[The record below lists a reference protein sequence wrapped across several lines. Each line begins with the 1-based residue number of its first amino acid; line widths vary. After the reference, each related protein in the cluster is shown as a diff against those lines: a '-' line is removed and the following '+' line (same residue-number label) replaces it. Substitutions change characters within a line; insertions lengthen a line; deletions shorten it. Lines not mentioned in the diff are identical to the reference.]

1 MALIGKIRE
10 KSALLVIIIGIALL
24 AFILGDWKS
33 FSGGTGDLVG
43 YGMIDGER
51 VDYEK
56 YEEAAR
62 NFTEQDK
69 NNAQQQQKEYTVKDQ
84 EASNDKAWNFLVEST
99 IINKE
104 IDALG
109 LNVGKAE
116 FDAYLFGRDGF
127 QVMPDLA
134 QNFTDTATGLF
145 NAKLLQ
151 QRIEQMETSKEAKD
165 REAWEESKKYYTDK
179 RKQEKYFSLLEQ
191 GIYVTKVEAEEDYRA
206 QKEVKSVSF
215 VAKRFAEI
223 PDDEIKVTEDELKK
237 YYEEHKND
245 KVYEN
250 KHASRE
256 VRYFDVK
263 IEPSKEDI
271 KKFNTTMT
279 DLKSK
284 FASTANDSLFVIKNS
299 EFKFYSS
306 SNQATFKPEG
316 DEKARQGL
324 TYPAT
329 MDTVFRTASVGQV
342 VGPYQDNGT
351 MRIAKV
357 LGFNTNKLKARH
369 ILLSAPKAD
378 SAKVAIVRKTAD
390 SLLAFINK
398 DNFAEYVSRFSE
410 DPGSKDK
417 GGVYEDFMDYEM
429 VPEFSDFAAN
439 KPIGSIGVVQTDYG
453 FHIMEAMERTPVR
466 FPILAVVQKTL
477 TPSLET
483 SSETETKVYDL
494 LYKLDSRLKAKNNLS
509 GKVAAFDTLAA
520 KSGYVVRPVVITENK
535 PIVYGFN
542 TTFAEDKII
551 KMAFEEDVEAGTLC
565 SSPIKDKDRY
575 VIAMVSSVKEKGVP
589 TFENFESIAK
599 AKVIEEK
606 KAKRFIAS
614 MSGSGSLDALA
625 KKVNSQVSKAEV
637 TFSQPQLGEGGYE
650 PEIVGAIFSGL
661 KDGQK
666 MVPLKGKNGVYVI
679 RVDKTTKAPATSNYK
694 TEVETLLKSNRQSAG
709 NLAKAALVEK
719 AGVVDNRRFLK
730 IGVRR

>member
-10 KSALLVIIIGIALL
+10 KSALLVVIIGIALL

-33 FSGGTGDLVG
+33 FSGGSEDLVG

-56 YEEAAR
+56 YEEAAQ
-62 NFTEQDK
+62 NFSEQDK
-69 NNAQQQQKEYTVKDQ
+69 NTAQQQQKEYTTKDQ
-84 EASNDKAWNFLVEST
+84 EASNDKAWNYLVEST

-104 IDALG
+104 MEALG

-134 QNFTDTATGLF
+134 QNFTDSATGLF

-165 REAWEESKKYYTDK
+165 RDAWEESKKYYTDK

-191 GIYVTKVEAEEDYRA
+191 GVYVTKVEAEEDYIA
-206 QKEVKSVSF
+206 QKEVKSLTF
-215 VAKRFAEI
+215 VAKRYADLA
-223 PDDEIKVTEDELKK
+223 DDKIKVTDGELQD
-237 YYEEHKND
+237 YFSAHKND
-245 KVYEN
+245 KAYEN
-250 KHASRE
+250 KIASRE

-263 IEPSKEDI
+263 IEPSREDI
-271 KKFNTTMT
+271 SKFNAAMT
-279 DLKSK
+279 ELKTK
-284 FASTANDSLFVIKNS
+284 FASTANDSLFVLKNS
-299 EFKFYSS
+299 DFKFYSS
-306 SNQATFKPEG
+306 SNQSTFKPEG
-316 DEKARQGL
+316 SEKARQGL
-324 TYPAT
+324 TYPVV
-329 MDTVFRTASVGQV
+329 MDSVFSRASIGQI

-351 MRIAKV
+351 VRIAKV
-357 LGFNTNKLKARH
+357 TGFNTSLLKARH

-378 SAKVAIVRKTAD
+378 SAKVAVVRKKAD

-417 GGVYEDFMDYEM
+417 GGVYENFMDYEM
-429 VPEFSDFAAN
+429 VPEFSNFASQ

-453 FHIMEAMERTPVR
+453 FHIMEAMDRTSVKFPV
-466 FPILAVVQKTL
+466 LAVVQKTL
-477 TPSLET
+477 VPSSET

-494 LYKLDSRLKAKNNLS
+494 LYKLDARIKAKTDLK
-509 GKVAAFDTLAA
+509 GKVAAFDTIAA
-520 KSGYVVRPVVITENK
+520 KAGYLVRPVSIAESK

-551 KMAFEEDVEAGTLC
+551 KLAYEDEIEAGTLC

-589 TFENFESIAK
+589 SFEDMETEIRR
-599 AKVIEEK
+599 KVVENK

-614 MSGSGSLDALA
+614 MSGAGSMDALA
-625 KKVNSQVSKAEV
+625 KKVNAPVGKAEV
-637 TFSQPQLGEGGYE
+637 TFSQPQLAEAGYE
-650 PEIVGAIFSGL
+650 PEIIGAVFSAV

-666 MVPLKGKNGVYVI
+666 LVPLQGKNGVYVV
-679 RVDKTTKAPATSNYK
+679 RVDKTKKAPATSNYK
-694 TEVETLLKSNRQSAG
+694 AEIEALLSSNRQSAG
-709 NLAKAALVEK
+709 NLAKAALIEK

-730 IGVRR
+730 IGIRR

>member
-43 YGMIDGER
+43 YGMVDGER
-51 VDYEK
+51 VEYEK
-56 YEEAAR
+56 FEEAAQ
-62 NFTEQDK
+62 NFIEQDK
-69 NNAQQQQKEYTVKDQ
+69 NNAQQQQKEYTAKDQ
-84 EASNDKAWNFLVEST
+84 EASNDKAWNFIVEST

-127 QVMPDLA
+127 EVMPDLA
-134 QNFTDTATGLF
+134 QNFTDSATGLF

-165 REAWEESKKYYTDK
+165 RDAWEESKKYYTDK

-191 GIYVTKVEAEEDYRA
+191 GVYVTKVEAEEDYLA
-206 QKEVKSVSF
+206 QKEVKSITF
-215 VAKRFAEI
+215 VGKRYTDLE
-223 PDDEIKVTEDELKK
+223 DDKIKVSDADLQK
-237 YYEEHKND
+237 YYDEHKND
-245 KVYEN
+245 KIYEN
-250 KHASRE
+250 KFASRE

-263 IEPSKEDI
+263 IEPSQEDVR
-271 KKFNTTMT
+271 KFTTMMS
-279 DLKSK
+279 DLKTK
-284 FASTANDSLFVIKNS
+284 FGSTKNDSLFVMKNS
-299 EFKFYSS
+299 EFKFYAGNS
-306 SNQATFKPEG
+306 QATFKPEG
-316 DEKARQGL
+316 SEKARF
-324 TYPAT
+324 TYPVA
-329 MDTVFRTASVGQV
+329 MDTVFKSASVGQI
-342 VGPYQDNGT
+342 VGPYDDNGT
-351 MRIAKV
+351 VKIAKV
-357 LGFNTNKLKARH
+357 LGFNSNLLKARH
-369 ILLSAPKAD
+369 LLLAAPKAD
-378 SAKVAIVRKTAD
+378 SAKVAVVRKTAD

-410 DPGSKDK
+410 DPGSKET
-417 GGVYEDFMDYEM
+417 GGVYENFMDYEM

-466 FPILAVVQKTL
+466 FPILAVVQKML
-477 TPSLET
+477 TPSPET

-494 LYKLDSRLKAKNNLS
+494 LYKLDSRMKAKNDLK
-509 GKVAAFDTLAA
+509 GKVAVFDTLAA
-520 KSGYVVRPVVITENK
+520 KQGYVVRPIVITENK
-535 PIVYGFN
+535 PVVYGFN
-542 TTFAEDKII
+542 STFGEDKII
-551 KMAFEEDVEAGTLC
+551 KLAYEDDVVAGTLC

-575 VIAMVSSVKEKGVP
+575 VIAMISSVKEKGVP
-589 TFENFESIAK
+589 TFEDIETSIK

-614 MSGSGSLDALA
+614 MSGGGSMDALA
-625 KKVNSQVSKAEV
+625 KKVGSQMGKAEV
-637 TFSQPQLGEGGYE
+637 TFSQPQMGDAGFE
-650 PEIVGAIFSGL
+650 PEIIGAVFSGV

-666 MVPLKGKNGVYVI
+666 LVPLKGKTGVYVV
-679 RVDKTTKAPATSNYK
+679 RVDKTKKAPATSNYK
-694 TEVETLLKSNRQSAG
+694 TEAEALLKTNRQSAG
-709 NLAKAALVEK
+709 NLAKAALIEK

>member
-10 KSALLVIIIGIALL
+10 KSALLVIIIGVALL

-51 VDYEK
+51 VEYEK
-56 YEEAAR
+56 FEEAAQ

-69 NNAQQQQKEYTVKDQ
+69 NNAQQQQKEYTTKDQ
-84 EASNDKAWNFLVEST
+84 EASNDKAWNYLVEST

-109 LNVGKAE
+109 LNIGKAE

-134 QNFTDTATGLF
+134 QNFTDSATGLF
-145 NAKLLQ
+145 NSKLLQ
-151 QRIEQMETSKEAKD
+151 QRIEQMESSKEAKD
-165 REAWEESKKYYTDK
+165 RDAWEESKKYYTDK
-179 RKQEKYFSLLEQ
+179 RKQEKYFTLLEQ
-191 GIYVTKVEAEEDYRA
+191 GVYVTKVEAEEDYLA
-206 QKEVKSVSF
+206 QKEVKSITYVG
-215 VAKRFAEI
+215 KRYSDLE
-223 PDDEIKVTEDELKK
+223 DDKIKVSDDELKK

-250 KHASRE
+250 KFASRE

-263 IEPSKEDI
+263 IEPSSEDI
-271 KKFNTTMT
+271 KKFGNMMT

-284 FASTANDSLFVIKNS
+284 FAATKNDSLFVIKNS
-299 EFKFYSS
+299 DFKFYSS
-306 SNQATFKPEG
+306 ENQATFKPEG

-324 TYPAT
+324 TYPPA
-329 MDTVFRTASVGQV
+329 MDTVFSRANIGQV
-342 VGPYQDNGT
+342 VGPYQDNGNV
-351 MRIAKV
+351 RIAKV
-357 LGFNTNKLKARH
+357 LGFNTSLLKARH

-398 DNFAEYVSRFSE
+398 DNFAEYVNRYSE
-410 DPGSKDK
+410 DPGSKEK
-417 GGVYEDFMDYEM
+417 GGVYENFMDYEM

-453 FHIMEAMERTPVR
+453 FHIMEAMDRTSVK

-477 TPSLET
+477 APSSET
-483 SSETETKVYDL
+483 SSDTETKVYDL
-494 LYKLDSRLKAKNNLS
+494 LYKLDARLKSKNDLKS
-509 GKVAAFDTLAA
+509 KVAAFDTLAA
-520 KSGYVVRPVVITENK
+520 KGGYVVRPVVITENK
-535 PIVYGFN
+535 PVIYGFT

-551 KMAFEEDVEAGTLC
+551 KLAYEDDVTAGILC

-575 VIAMVSSVKEKGVP
+575 VIAMISSVKEKGTP
-589 TFENFESIAK
+589 AFEDIETTVR

-614 MSGSGSLDALA
+614 MSGAGSLDALA
-625 KKVNSQVSKAEV
+625 KKVNSQLGKAEV
-637 TFSQPQLGEGGYE
+637 TFSQPQMSDAGYE
-650 PEIVGAIFSGL
+650 PELIGAIFSGV

-666 MVPLKGKNGVYVI
+666 LVPIKGKNGVYVV
-679 RVDKTTKAPATSNYK
+679 RVDKTKKAPATSNYK
-694 TEVETLLKSNRQSAG
+694 TEAEALLKTNRQSAG
-709 NLAKAALVEK
+709 NLAKAALIEK

>member
-1 MALIGKIRE
+1 
-10 KSALLVIIIGIALL
+10 
-24 AFILGDWKS
+24 
-33 FSGGTGDLVG
+33 
-43 YGMIDGER
+43 
-51 VDYEK
+51 
-56 YEEAAR
+56 
-62 NFTEQDK
+62 
-69 NNAQQQQKEYTVKDQ
+69 
-84 EASNDKAWNFLVEST
+84 
-99 IINKE
+99 
-104 IDALG
+104 
-109 LNVGKAE
+109 
-116 FDAYLFGRDGF
+116 
-127 QVMPDLA
+127 
-134 QNFTDTATGLF
+134 
-145 NAKLLQ
+145 
-151 QRIEQMETSKEAKD
+151 
-165 REAWEESKKYYTDK
+165 
-179 RKQEKYFSLLEQ
+179 
-191 GIYVTKVEAEEDYRA
+191 
-206 QKEVKSVSF
+206 
-215 VAKRFAEI
+215 
-223 PDDEIKVTEDELKK
+223 
-237 YYEEHKND
+237 
-245 KVYEN
+245 
-250 KHASRE
+250 
-256 VRYFDVK
+256 
-263 IEPSKEDI
+263 
-271 KKFNTTMT
+271 
-279 DLKSK
+279 
-284 FASTANDSLFVIKNS
+284 
-299 EFKFYSS
+299 
-306 SNQATFKPEG
+306 
-316 DEKARQGL
+316 
-324 TYPAT
+324 
-329 MDTVFRTASVGQV
+329 
-342 VGPYQDNGT
+342 
-351 MRIAKV
+351 
-357 LGFNTNKLKARH
+357 
-369 ILLSAPKAD
+369 
-378 SAKVAIVRKTAD
+378 
-390 SLLAFINK
+390 
-398 DNFAEYVSRFSE
+398 
-410 DPGSKDK
+410 
-417 GGVYEDFMDYEM
+417 
-429 VPEFSDFAAN
+429 
-439 KPIGSIGVVQTDYG
+439 
-453 FHIMEAMERTPVR
+453 
-466 FPILAVVQKTL
+466 L